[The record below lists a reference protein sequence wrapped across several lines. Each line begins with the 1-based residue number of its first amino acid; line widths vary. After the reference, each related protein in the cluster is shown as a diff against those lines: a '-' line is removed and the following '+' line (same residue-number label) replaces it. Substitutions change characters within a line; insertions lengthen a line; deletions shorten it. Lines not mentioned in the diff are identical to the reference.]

1 MTTGCTVS
9 LCMGHM
15 VVRPGPLKDCYTSRT
30 VDPPTQKCKQEV
42 RKMVLQVVPED
53 TREYE
58 PANN

>member
-15 VVRPGPLKDCYTSRT
+15 VVRPGPLKDCYISQLT
-30 VDPPTQKCKQEV
+30 PPTQKCKQEL
-42 RKMVLQVVPED
+42 RKMVLQPVPED